1 MTHDEILQDIE
12 ENIIYLNDEGFIKLW
27 NKIFEEE
34 RIKEVEKGQR
44 EDLKE
49 LLLEEISYFEY
60 ERLIKIR
67 NYLNKDM

>member
-1 MTHDEILQDIE
+1 MTKEEILQDIE